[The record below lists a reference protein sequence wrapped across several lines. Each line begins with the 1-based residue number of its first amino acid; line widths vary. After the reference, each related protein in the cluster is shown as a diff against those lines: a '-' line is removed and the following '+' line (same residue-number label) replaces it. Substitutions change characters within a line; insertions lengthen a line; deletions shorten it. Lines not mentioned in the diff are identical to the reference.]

1 MDKRFG
7 RIFPLMLLAALFA
20 GCATTQVSGP
30 AKSGHVSTGAFA
42 DAAALARNDATL
54 RSEEVV

>member
-7 RIFPLMLLAALFA
+7 RMLPLKTAALLLLAAMFA

-30 AKSGHVSTGAFA
+30 ATDKVSSGALA
-42 DAAALARNDATL
+42 DAAALARNVATL
-54 RSEEVV
+54 T